1 MPANGLALGPKLRYL
16 AERAR
21 RIDIGSVVSR
31 AREVHAH
38 HGKAVPAVIADMLWS
53 AARKD
58 VAFQDY
64 VDFDFAILTAEER
77 ATFMTHPVSAQL
89 AQRFSQPAGRAIFE
103 DKIAFNRRFEAY
115 LHRPYLV
122 VTPDGADE
130 VRRFV
135 EERGTVIAKVPVSHM
150 GLGVRRYHAADVE
163 DWSAFHRR
171 LLDAGELLLE
181 DVIAQHDDLAAVCPG
196 TVNTTR
202 ITAFFD
208 GEDVHI
214 LAVAQKFGRGEVS
227 DQMSY
232 GGFYTML
239 DPDTGHA
246 MSAGYDS
253 HENVHETHPDTG
265 FPIAEFQLPRF
276 EEAVALIDRAAREV
290 PEVQYAGWD
299 VVATNDGPVLVEGN
313 WGAGVY
319 ENKPSVSGVR
329 TGHKPRYR
337 AAIGF

>member
-21 RIDIGSVVSR
+21 RIDIGAVVER
-31 AREVHAH
+31 AKEVRDE
-38 HGKAVPAVIADMLWS
+38 HGKAVPAVVADMLWQ

-64 VDFDFAILTAEER
+64 VDFDFATLTAAER
-77 ATFMTHPVSAQL
+77 ATFMTHPVSMQL
-89 AQRFSQPAGRAIFE
+89 AQAYSRPAGRRIFE
-103 DKIAFNRRFEAY
+103 DKIAFNRQFDRFLKRAW
-115 LHRPYLV
+115 LV
-122 VTPDGADE
+122 VEDGNADE
-130 VRRFV
+130 VRAFV
-135 EERGTVIAKVPVSHM
+135 EQHATVIAKVPVSHM
-150 GLGVRRYHAADVE
+150 GLGVRRYRAEEID
-163 DWSAFHRR
+163 DWSAFHAQ
-171 LLDAGELLLE
+171 LIAGDEILLE
-181 DVIAQHDDLAAVCPG
+181 EVISQHDDVAAVCPG

-202 ITAFFD
+202 ITAFYD
-208 GEDVHI
+208 GTDVHT
-214 LAVAQKFGRGEVS
+214 LAIAQKFGRGEVS

-253 HENVHETHPDTG
+253 HANVHETHPDTG
-265 FPIAEFQLPRF
+265 YRIADFQLPRF
-276 EEAVALIDRAAREV
+276 AEAIALVDEAARV
-290 PEVQYAGWD
+290 NPDVQYAGWD
-299 VVATNDGPVLVEGN
+299 VVVTNDGPVLVEGN

-319 ENKPSVSGVR
+319 ENKPSVSGIR
-329 TGHKPRYR
+329 TGHKARYR

>member
-21 RIDIGSVVSR
+21 RIDIGSVIER
-31 AREVHAH
+31 AREVHDE
-38 HGKAVPAVIADMLWS
+38 HGKAIPAVLVDMLWS

-64 VDFDFAILTAEER
+64 VDFDFAILDADER
-77 ATFMTHPVSAQL
+77 ETFMTHPVSAQL
-89 AQRFSQPAGRAIFE
+89 AQRWSQPSGRAVFE
-103 DKIAFNRRFEAY
+103 DKIAFNRRFDAF
-115 LHRPYLV
+115 LKRSWLV
-122 VTPDGADE
+122 VEEGNADA
-130 VRRFV
+130 VRAFV
-135 EERGTVIAKVPVSHM
+135 EEQGTVIAKVPVSHM
-150 GLGVRRYHAADVE
+150 GLGVRRCHAKDVD
-163 DWSAFHRR
+163 DWGAFHRR
-171 LLDAGELLLE
+171 LLDGGEVLLE
-181 DVIAQHDDLAAVCPG
+181 EIIRQHDDISAVCPG

-208 GEDVHI
+208 GADVHT

-239 DPDTGHA
+239 DPDSGHA
-246 MSAGYDS
+246 LSAGYDS
-253 HENVHETHPDTG
+253 HGHVHETHPDTG
-265 FPIAEFQLPRF
+265 FRIADFQLPRF
-276 EEAVALIDRAAREV
+276 EEALALVDEAAREM
-290 PEVQYAGWD
+290 PDVQYAGWD
-299 VVATNDGPVLVEGN
+299 VVVTPTGPVLVEGN